1 MVPESMNKGPKPQKS
16 VRVKF
21 TKTGSLK
28 FISHLDLNRTMQ
40 EVIVRSKLPVWYSE
54 GFNPHPRIVF
64 SPPLSVGV
72 SSLTEFMDFKL
83 VEEVPENEIVERL
96 NSAFPKG
103 LAALSCYVPETRF
116 SDIKWGLYEIKYYV
130 ENIPDDISSRVKSVL
145 TADSIIVEKKTKS
158 GDAKSVDISSGIRD
172 VDAELCEDKT
182 LKVSVKLSC
191 GENSFVNPRFI
202 SETLI
207 KKIPEVFYDVEETV
221 CRVAVYTENGE
232 TLFS

>member
-83 VEEVPENEIVERL
+83 VEEVPEN
-96 NSAFPKG
+96 K
-103 LAALSCYVPETRF
+103 
-116 SDIKWGLYEIKYYV
+116 
-130 ENIPDDISSRVKSVL
+130 
-145 TADSIIVEKKTKS
+145 
-158 GDAKSVDISSGIRD
+158 
-172 VDAELCEDKT
+172 
-182 LKVSVKLSC
+182 
-191 GENSFVNPRFI
+191 
-202 SETLI
+202 
-207 KKIPEVFYDVEETV
+207 
-221 CRVAVYTENGE
+221 
-232 TLFS
+232 

>member
-103 LAALSCYVPETRF
+103 LSALSCYVPETRF
-116 SDIKWGLYEIKYYV
+116 SDIKWGLYEIKYYA
-130 ENIPDDISSRVKSVL
+130 ENIPDGISARVKSVL

-158 GDAKSVDISSGIRD
+158 GEMKSVDISSGIRD
-172 VDAELCEDKT
+172 VGAELCEDGA

-207 KKIPEVFYDVEETV
+207 KNIPEVFDGVEETV

>member
-83 VEEVPENEIVERL
+83 VEEVAEKEIVERL

-103 LAALSCYVPETRF
+103 LTALSCYVPETRF
-116 SDIKWGLYEIKYYV
+116 SVIKWGLYEIKYYI
-130 ENIPDDISSRVKSVL
+130 ENTLDNISERIKSVL
-145 TADSIIVEKKTKS
+145 DADSIIVEKKTKS
-158 GDAKSVDISSGIRD
+158 GEMKSVDISSGIRD
-172 VDAELCEDKT
+172 VKVEICEDKT
-182 LKVSVKLSC
+182 LKVGVKLSC

-207 KKIPEVFYDVEETV
+207 KNIPEVFDGAEETV

>member
-1 MVPESMNKGPKPQKS
+1 M
-16 VRVKF
+16 
-21 TKTGSLK
+21 
-28 FISHLDLNRTMQ
+28 
-40 EVIVRSKLPVWYSE
+40 
-54 GFNPHPRIVF
+54 
-64 SPPLSVGV
+64 
-72 SSLTEFMDFKL
+72 
-83 VEEVPENEIVERL
+83 
-96 NSAFPKG
+96 
-103 LAALSCYVPETRF
+103 
-116 SDIKWGLYEIKYYV
+116 